1 MSVEPGSLNSALGRQ
16 RDPEPPAQLPA
27 PAPSLLLYV
36 GLLVVALVL
45 VIAALSSGTQN
56 WPSFSL
62 NLASEIVGAVII
74 LIVVDRRLR
83 ARELRAIQRARQE
96 TKLRFSLA
104 FSPQCREVTEFVRVL
119 SDQLKAVAKPYH
131 LPRPRIEA
139 AVAAALDS
147 GLVLEG
153 GPGSGKT
160 TLLHRA
166 VLKKAMEVMREPG
179 KTRVPVIVSG
189 VRWVEGSA
197 EDVLFE
203 TMRSFFPVSERVF
216 RKLLA
221 RGRIL
226 CVFDGI
232 DESLRPAERVE
243 AVRELLKGYPGN
255 AVVLSCRSPLDE
267 RIKSLGLKSL
277 EVPVLTDEERKQV
290 LELRKRF
297 VSNEGDNRAL

>member
-1 MSVEPGSLNSALGRQ
+1 
-16 RDPEPPAQLPA
+16 
-27 PAPSLLLYV
+27 LLYV

-74 LIVVDRRLR
+74 LVVVDRRLR

-96 TKLRFSLA
+96 TKLRLSLA

-189 VRWVEGSA
+189 VRWVEGSV
-197 EDVLFE
+197 EDILFE
-203 TMRSFFPVSERVF
+203 SMRSYYPVSDRVF

-243 AVRELLKGYPGN
+243 AVREFLKCYPGN

-267 RIKSLGLKSL
+267 RIKSLGLRTL
-277 EVPVLTDEERKQV
+277 EVPVLTDEEREQV

-297 VSNEGDNRAL
+297 VSNEGDKRAL